1 MRTTRNPMPLISI
14 PRFSALK
21 TSALITSALI
31 TFVLVTALFLAPRA
45 AMAAGGGEG
54 SDPVMDLIYQMG
66 NFVLLIAV
74 IFFVARKPVMAYLAE
89 RRTQIKDDLD
99 KAAELLS
106 TAEARQAEI
115 QARLRDLEAQL
126 EEIQELSKQ
135 RAEEE
140 SERILAKARA
150 AAERIQ
156 SDALEATAQELLRA
170 QRELRAEAAGLAV
183 ELAGEILKEQV
194 VDADR
199 QRLLDEFITRV
210 EPRSDNQT
218 RGA

>member
-21 TSALITSALI
+21 TSALI

>member
-1 MRTTRNPMPLISI
+1 MRSSMPLTYVY
-14 PRFSALK
+14 ALLVAI
-21 TSALITSALI
+21 AL
-31 TFVLVTALFLAPRA
+31 VPRA
-45 AMAAGGGEG
+45 ALAAGGSEG
-54 SDPVMDLIYQMG
+54 GDPVMDFIYQVG
-66 NFVLLIAV
+66 NFALLIAV

-89 RRTQIKDDLD
+89 RRTQIKADLD

-106 TAEARQAEI
+106 VAEARQTEI
-115 QARLRDLEAQL
+115 SARLRDLEAQL
-126 EEIQELSKQ
+126 EEIAELSKQ

-194 VDADR
+194 GDADR

>member
-1 MRTTRNPMPLISI
+1 
-14 PRFSALK
+14 
-21 TSALITSALI
+21 
-31 TFVLVTALFLAPRA
+31 
-45 AMAAGGGEG
+45 
-54 SDPVMDLIYQMG
+54 
-66 NFVLLIAV
+66 
-74 IFFVARKPVMAYLAE
+74 MAYLAE
-89 RRTQIKDDLD
+89 RRTQIKTDLD

-106 TAEARQAEI
+106 VAEARQTEI
-115 QARLRDLEAQL
+115 SARLRDLEAQL
-126 EEIQELSKQ
+126 EEIAELSKQ

-194 VDADR
+194 GDADR

>member
-1 MRTTRNPMPLISI
+1 MRSSMPLTYAY
-14 PRFSALK
+14 ALLVAI
-21 TSALITSALI
+21 AL
-31 TFVLVTALFLAPRA
+31 VPRA
-45 AMAAGGGEG
+45 ALAAGGGEG
-54 SDPVMDLIYQMG
+54 GDPVMDFIYQVG
-66 NFVLLIAV
+66 NFALLIAV

-89 RRTQIKDDLD
+89 RRTQIKNDLD

-106 TAEARQAEI
+106 VAEARQTEI
-115 QARLRDLEAQL
+115 SARLRDLEAQL
-126 EEIQELSKQ
+126 EEIAELSKQ

-194 VDADR
+194 GDADR

>member
-1 MRTTRNPMPLISI
+1 MRSSMPLTYAYAA
-14 PRFSALK
+14 SALLVAI
-21 TSALITSALI
+21 AL
-31 TFVLVTALFLAPRA
+31 VPRA
-45 AMAAGGGEG
+45 ALAAGGSEG
-54 SDPVMDLIYQMG
+54 GDPVMDFIYQVG
-66 NFVLLIAV
+66 NFALLIAV

-89 RRTQIKDDLD
+89 RRTQIKNDLD

-106 TAEARQAEI
+106 VAEARQTEI
-115 QARLRDLEAQL
+115 SARLRDLEAQL
-126 EEIQELSKQ
+126 EEIAELSKQ

-194 VDADR
+194 GDADR

>member
-1 MRTTRNPMPLISI
+1 MRSSMPLTYAYAA
-14 PRFSALK
+14 SALLVAI
-21 TSALITSALI
+21 AL
-31 TFVLVTALFLAPRA
+31 VPRA
-45 AMAAGGGEG
+45 ALAAGGSEG
-54 SDPVMDLIYQMG
+54 GDPVMDFIYQVG
-66 NFVLLIAV
+66 NFALLIAV

-89 RRTQIKDDLD
+89 RRTQIKNDLD

-106 TAEARQAEI
+106 VAEARQAEI
-115 QARLRDLEAQL
+115 SARLRDLEAQL
-126 EEIQELSKQ
+126 EEIAELSKQ

-194 VDADR
+194 GDADR

>member
-1 MRTTRNPMPLISI
+1 MRSSMPLTYAYAA
-14 PRFSALK
+14 SALLVAI
-21 TSALITSALI
+21 AL
-31 TFVLVTALFLAPRA
+31 VPRA
-45 AMAAGGGEG
+45 ALAAGGSEG
-54 SDPVMDLIYQMG
+54 GDPVMDFIYQVG
-66 NFVLLIAV
+66 NFALLIAV

-89 RRTQIKDDLD
+89 RRTQIKNDLD

-106 TAEARQAEI
+106 VAEARQTEI
-115 QARLRDLEAQL
+115 SARLRDLEAQL
-126 EEIQELSKQ
+126 EEIAELSKQ

>member
-1 MRTTRNPMPLISI
+1 MPLTYAYAA
-14 PRFSALK
+14 SALLVAI
-21 TSALITSALI
+21 AL
-31 TFVLVTALFLAPRA
+31 VPRA
-45 AMAAGGGEG
+45 ALAAGGSEG
-54 SDPVMDLIYQMG
+54 GDPVMDFIYQVG
-66 NFVLLIAV
+66 NFALLIAV

-89 RRTQIKDDLD
+89 RRTQIKNDLD

-106 TAEARQAEI
+106 VAEARQTEI
-115 QARLRDLEAQL
+115 SARLRDLEAQL
-126 EEIQELSKQ
+126 EEIAELSKQ

-194 VDADR
+194 GDADR

>member
-1 MRTTRNPMPLISI
+1 MRSSMPLSYAYAA
-14 PRFSALK
+14 SALLVAI
-21 TSALITSALI
+21 AL
-31 TFVLVTALFLAPRA
+31 VPRA
-45 AMAAGGGEG
+45 ALAAGGSEG
-54 SDPVMDLIYQMG
+54 GDPVMDFIYQVG
-66 NFVLLIAV
+66 NFALLIAV

-89 RRTQIKDDLD
+89 RRTQIKNDLD

-106 TAEARQAEI
+106 VAEARQTEI
-115 QARLRDLEAQL
+115 SARLRDLEAQL
-126 EEIQELSKQ
+126 EEIAELSKQ

-150 AAERIQ
+150 TAERIQ

>member
-1 MRTTRNPMPLISI
+1 MPLSYAYAA
-14 PRFSALK
+14 SALLVAI
-21 TSALITSALI
+21 AL
-31 TFVLVTALFLAPRA
+31 VPRA
-45 AMAAGGGEG
+45 ALAAGGSEG
-54 SDPVMDLIYQMG
+54 GDPVMDFIYQVG
-66 NFVLLIAV
+66 NFALLIAV

-89 RRTQIKDDLD
+89 RRTQIKNDLD

-106 TAEARQAEI
+106 VAEARQTEI
-115 QARLRDLEAQL
+115 SARLRDLEAQL
-126 EEIQELSKQ
+126 EEIAELSKQ